1 MPKIKL
7 DHTTKGLVQETG
19 AGLFLFRGTQS
30 VTANASADAA
40 AATISATG
48 GTIVNVT
55 SGAAARIV
63 HLPPISAETV
73 GLTFLLTVGAS
84 GYELR
89 GNNESTDLLNGA
101 AGGGAV
107 ELAVEANSSLL
118 CVCPSATAWAVIG
131 PHAASV
137 AGL

>member
-19 AGLFLFRGTQS
+19 AGLFLFRGSQS

-40 AATISATG
+40 AATINAAG

-63 HLPPISAETV
+63 HLPPISADTV
-73 GLTFLLTVGAS
+73 GLTFLLVVGAN
-84 GYELR
+84 GFELR

-101 AGGGAV
+101 AGGAAV
-107 ELAVEANSSLL
+107 ELAVAANSALL
-118 CVCPSATAWAVIG
+118 CVCTSATAWAVLSD
-131 PHAASV
+131 AAPSV
-137 AGL
+137 AS